1 MREMNLKYTVPHP
14 VKKTKVFLMTAGW
27 GIFIFGGRITMGHV
41 LFLILHFFAFMFGF
55 VFLFIT
61 IPCHILYAAMTNKGQ
76 KA

>member
-1 MREMNLKYTVPHP
+1 MEETNLKNQVPHP
-14 VKKTKVFLMTAGW
+14 VKKTQVFFHDSRVW
-27 GIFIFGGRITMGHV
+27 HFYFGGRITMGNV

>member
-1 MREMNLKYTVPHP
+1 
-14 VKKTKVFLMTAGW
+14 
-27 GIFIFGGRITMGHV
+27 MGNV